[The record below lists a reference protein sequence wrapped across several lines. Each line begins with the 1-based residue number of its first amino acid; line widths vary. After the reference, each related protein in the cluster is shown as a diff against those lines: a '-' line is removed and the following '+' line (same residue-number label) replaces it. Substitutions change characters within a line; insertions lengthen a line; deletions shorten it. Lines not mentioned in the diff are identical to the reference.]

1 MLEAEYAE
9 INKYTLL
16 ASKTIAQYYDRLDEN
31 SLTDKDKQYII
42 EKILAQLDMVCVITM
57 QIRNQ
62 LIEQSQNAPGA
73 MQIAFN
79 KAKDD
84 IKQTFETAKVMS
96 YNFTAIYYGTRDN
109 AKLEL
114 K

>member
-1 MLEAEYAE
+1 MLENEYAE

-16 ASKTIAQYYDRLDEN
+16 ASKTIAQYYDRLEED

-62 LIEQSQNAPGA
+62 IIEESQHAPGA

-96 YNFTAIYYGTRDN
+96 YNFTAIYHGVRDN
-109 AKLEL
+109 IKGAIE
-114 K
+114 

>member
-1 MLEAEYAE
+1 MIENEYQE

-16 ASKTIAQYYDRLDEN
+16 ASKTIAQYYDRLEGN
-31 SLTDKDKQYII
+31 SLTDKDKLYII

-62 LIEQSQNAPGA
+62 IILEYQNLPGSV
-73 MQIAFN
+73 QIAIN

-84 IKQTFETAKVMS
+84 LKQTFETAKVMS
-96 YNFTAIYYGTRDN
+96 YNFTAVYHGIRDK
-109 AKLEL
+109 AKNEL
-114 K
+114 N

>member
-1 MLEAEYAE
+1 MLENEYQE

-16 ASKTIAQYYDRLDEN
+16 ASKTIAQYYDRLEEN
-31 SLTDKDKQYII
+31 SLSNKDKLYII

-62 LIEQSQNAPGA
+62 IVMDYQTAPGSV
-73 MQIAFN
+73 QIAIN

-84 IKQTFETAKVMS
+84 LKQTFETAKVMS
-96 YNFTAIYYGTRDN
+96 YNFTAVYHGIRDKEKN
-109 AKLEL
+109 EL
-114 K
+114 S

>member
-1 MLEAEYAE
+1 MLEKEYAE

-16 ASKTIAQYYDRLDEN
+16 ASKTIAQYYDRLEEN
-31 SLTDKDKQYII
+31 SLTDKDKQYLI

-62 LIEQSQNAPGA
+62 LVLDNQNVSGA
-73 MQIAFN
+73 MQIAVN
-79 KAKDD
+79 KAKED

-96 YNFTAIYYGTRDN
+96 YNFTAIYHGVRDTLKGT
-109 AKLEL
+109 LE
-114 K
+114 